1 MRSVLV
7 AVYELRAN
15 EIFVVGHHDCGMS
28 HLDPAKTIEKMVARG
43 IARESACA
51 RAGRVSGA
59 WQRWRLGVNG
69 SLSSVPE
76 RVVLLLCA

>member
-59 WQRWRLGVNG
+59 WQPPAPRRGRL
-69 SLSSVPE
+69 SLERAPE
-76 RVVLLLCA
+76 HGCH